1 MRSVVIVVVAI
12 GAIVYLGGTINVGGA
27 PLFAHLDAMLG
38 SDLFMSIH
46 YGVFGFFQRGRGTA
60 GDTMHRMGEDID
72 KFRQKPLGID
82 HGKKYRQLDNAA
94 GN

>member
-12 GAIVYLGGTINVGGA
+12 GAIIFLGGTINVGGA
-27 PLFAHLDAMLG
+27 PLFAHLDAML
-38 SDLFMSIH
+38 STELFMDLH
-46 YGVFGFFQRGRGTA
+46 DGLFGFMQRGRGAT
-60 GDTMHRMGEDID
+60 GDSMRRMGEDID